1 MAENLQVS
9 LGTEVTAKVLWN
21 EVGFGLTDIQRENFC
36 EVGFHGSP
44 AGGVMSE
51 WLSVE
56 KYSPYVLKNWFSG
69 YLPKR

>member
-9 LGTEVTAKVLWN
+9 LGTEVTAKVLWD
-21 EVGFGLTDIQRENFC
+21 EIGFSLTDIQRENFC
-36 EVGFHGSP
+36 GVGFHGSP

-56 KYSPYVLKNWFSG
+56 KYSPYVLKN
-69 YLPKR
+69 